1 MWSARG
7 SAFSKRLR
15 GSGMS
20 ERVPTKASS
29 VTREISAGG
38 VVVRQISGIWYLA
51 LIEPQKIEPQK
62 EEPQKEILAPT
73 KTPRKRSRAL
83 LALPKG
89 LVDPGEKPQAAAVRE
104 VREETGVVA
113 EPIIKIADNKY
124 VYVRKWS
131 DGKRVFK
138 IVSFYLMRYVAGEID
153 DLASEMRIEVKRALW
168 VPLDDAPRHLMYS
181 NERKV
186 VRQAQEHLETR
197 GISAP
202 E

>member
-1 MWSARG
+1 
-7 SAFSKRLR
+7 
-15 GSGMS
+15 MS
-20 ERVPTKASS
+20 DRVPTKASA

-38 VVVRQISGIWYLA
+38 VVVRQISGIWHVA
-51 LIEPQKIEPQK
+51 LIEPPKEEPQK
-62 EEPQKEILAPT
+62 EEPKKETLEPA

-124 VYVRKWS
+124 VYVRKWG

-153 DLASEMRIEVKRALW
+153 DLAAEMRVEVKRALW
-168 VPLDDAPRHLMYS
+168 VPLDDAPRQLMYS

-186 VRQAQEHLETR
+186 LCQAQEHLETR
-197 GISAP
+197 GISAS

>member
-1 MWSARG
+1 MWSTHG

-15 GSGMS
+15 SSGMS
-20 ERVPTKASS
+20 DRAPTKASA

-38 VVVRQISGIWYLA
+38 VVVRQISGIWHLA
-51 LIEPQKIEPQK
+51 LIEPQNEPQK
-62 EEPQKEILAPT
+62 EEPQKETPEPA

-113 EPIIKIADNKY
+113 EPILKIADNKY
-124 VYVRKWS
+124 VYVRKWG

-153 DLASEMRIEVKRALW
+153 DLASEMRVEVKRALW
-168 VPLDDAPRHLMYS
+168 VPFDDAPRQLMYS

-186 VRQAQEHLETR
+186 VREAQEHLETR
-197 GISAP
+197 GISAS